1 MSGTPEDPLQGLS
14 RNSGVGSLEGIAG
27 GVLSRHGGP
36 SQKRL
41 NGIARPAGLAKSP
54 QQSDTN
60 NMPRVA
66 RLQSSVGVRP
76 FRPVRGDMILD
87 RTMSGGVIREN
98 RARAA
103 QTFPPPPG

>member
-1 MSGTPEDPLQGLS
+1 
-14 RNSGVGSLEGIAG
+14 
-27 GVLSRHGGP
+27 
-36 SQKRL
+36 
-41 NGIARPAGLAKSP
+41 
-54 QQSDTN
+54 
-60 NMPRVA
+60 MPRVA

-103 QTFPPPPG
+103 KAFPRPAGGMCTSAMTPFPFDVRIVL